1 MLENKSLVQEA
12 LIQMKNVEEAIAEN
26 AKGILASTMK
36 EEINQ
41 LVKESLS
48 EQEEDEID
56 LDVDM
61 EDDNSEEMDVDM
73 DTDNED
79 DMDMSFDMDMDSQ
92 ESPIDLTDAS
102 DEEILKV
109 FKAMGEDDGII
120 VKKDGNDIHLTDS
133 DTDEE
138 YLVRLG
144 ESEEEINME
153 EMDEMDSD
161 TDTEEVINAIF
172 KEGGYSNIEEDE
184 TEDEI
189 MYEIEFEDDED
200 EDMMEEEDEDMMEEE
215 DEDEDMMEDED
226 EDMMEELDEFYYS
239 DDEDEDEEYDEATL
253 DKIYGEIDRVN
264 NPMSRPDND
273 RPKFP
278 KMMGSFDDEHG
289 FYDQDDRQYTG
300 DFDFE
305 YDEEEFDDFDSF
317 DSKYGGKQRMF
328 DKGDQGRKFFDM
340 YKDKF
345 GKPFRVRTPK
355 TMNNDDMME
364 ESRNRRK
371 AIRESKS
378 TIKPKGVG
386 IGSGPK
392 FNYNNKA
399 TGGFNVKRKEGPK
412 SVGTGKAKFEYK
424 KGENME
430 GKSKVVK
437 KVETKESAH
446 GMKKPVALKRKEETK
461 EAARTYGFGSK
472 EGRGLRK
479 GVTNNRNY
487 VYSNNG
493 VKVESTQEEV
503 SMLREKN
510 GEYRKALNVFREK
523 LNEVAIF
530 NSNLAYATRLF
541 TEHSTTKKEKI
552 NILRRFDDVET
563 LKESKSL
570 YRSIKDELSKTET
583 KSINES
589 VETKLNKQVST
600 GSSTT
605 LIESKTYENPQFMRM
620 KDLMSKLG

>member
-1 MLENKSLVQEA
+1 MQENKSLVQEA

-48 EQEEDEID
+48 EQDEDEVE

-61 EDDNSEEMDVDM
+61 EDEDSEEFDVDM

-79 DMDMSFDMDMDSQ
+79 EMDMDIDMDMDMDSEE

-109 FKAMGEDDGII
+109 FKAMGEEDGII

-138 YLVRLG
+138 YLVKLG
-144 ESEEEINME
+144 ESEEDTNLDETMDLEEI
-153 EMDEMDSD
+153 DEMDV
-161 TDTEEVINAIF
+161 DTEDVINAIF
-172 KEGGYSNIEEDE
+172 SKDGDASDIEVEQDE
-184 TEDEI
+184 EV
-189 MYEIEFEDDED
+189 MYEIEFEDD

-215 DEDEDMMEDED
+215 DEDMMEQED
-226 EDMMEELDEFYYS
+226 DDDLDESY
-239 DDEDEDEEYDEATL
+239 
-253 DKIYGEIDRVN
+253 
-264 NPMSRPDND
+264 NP
-273 RPKFP
+273 
-278 KMMGSFDDEHG
+278 
-289 FYDQDDRQYTG
+289 
-300 DFDFE
+300 
-305 YDEEEFDDFDSF
+305 
-317 DSKYGGKQRMF
+317 
-328 DKGDQGRKFFDM
+328 
-340 YKDKF
+340 
-345 GKPFRVRTPK
+345 
-355 TMNNDDMME
+355 
-364 ESRNRRK
+364 RK
-371 AIRESKS
+371 AVREAKS

-392 FNYNNKA
+392 FTYKDKA
-399 TGGFNVKRKEGPK
+399 AGGFKEDKKQGPK

-430 GKSKVVK
+430 GSSKVVK
-437 KVETKESAH
+437 AETKEGAH
-446 GMKKPVALKRKEETK
+446 GMNKGDKSKTMKGKEDYTTKKGDTLKRKAFEKEETK
-461 EAARTYGFGSK
+461 EAARTYGMGSK

-479 GVTNNRNY
+479 GITNNRNY
-487 VYSNNG
+487 VYGNNG
-493 VKVESTQEEV
+493 VKVESTQEV
-503 SMLREKN
+503 NMLREKN
-510 GEYRKALNVFREK
+510 EEYRKALNVFREK

-552 NILRRFDDVET
+552 NILRRFDNVET
-563 LKESKSL
+563 LKESKNL
-570 YRSIKDELSKTET
+570 YQSIKGELSKTET
-583 KSINES
+583 KSMNES
-589 VETKLNKQVST
+589 VGTKLNKQVST

-620 KDLMSKLG
+620 KDLMGKLG